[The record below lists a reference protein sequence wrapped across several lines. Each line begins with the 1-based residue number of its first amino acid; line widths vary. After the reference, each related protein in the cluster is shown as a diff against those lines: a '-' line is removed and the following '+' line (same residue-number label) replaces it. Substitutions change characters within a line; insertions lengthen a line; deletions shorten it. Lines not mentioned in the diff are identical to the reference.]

1 MIFIT
6 FMVINVLKLDVMFE
20 LLLFLYL
27 LPVVVIAML
36 LFKLVV
42 WIVRKVF
49 GLAVWLVRTLFAL
62 LWKGVLVAFTLMA
75 VNRPLNRREER

>member
-1 MIFIT
+1 
-6 FMVINVLKLDVMFE
+6 MVRNVLKLDVMFE

-27 LPVVVIAML
+27 LPVMVIAVL

-42 WIVRKVF
+42 WTIRKMF

-62 LWKGVLVAFTLMA
+62 LWKGVLVAFTLIA
-75 VNRPLNRREER
+75 VNRPPDRREEW

>member
-1 MIFIT
+1 
-6 FMVINVLKLDVMFE
+6 MFE
-20 LLLFLYL
+20 LLLFSYL

-36 LFKLVV
+36 FFKLVV
-42 WIVRKVF
+42 WIIRKVF

-75 VNRPLNRREER
+75 VNRPPDRREEW